1 MTASVGE
8 KSPSAWAS
16 VTPML
21 LFSCFCLLV
30 GDVLFGYDT
39 ASFGGILANPGF
51 LRQFATHNPKTDT
64 YAFEPVYVSLLSSLA
79 FIGKFVGCL
88 IAGPSIERF
97 GHRAVFVALSII
109 SITGVIIEITAADD
123 GEALGATHSLS
134 LVESLSTSP
143 LALLKSTSPLRGF
156 VVISLQLFLNLGSII
171 AVGLNKA
178 FSTYTSGL
186 GWKIIT
192 AIQFVFPVFIIIFS
206 FLIPHSPRWL
216 LSKDREEEALAALK
230 RLRPKADAEDGTCEA
245 EIQKIRAALQEQVH
259 KGPWIDLFRGT
270 NLRRTMLVI
279 VFYFYQQTTGQ
290 AFVSTYQT
298 VFYKENG
305 YADQA
310 FTYPVILYCLNT
322 LVVIPA
328 MYLIEYMGRRNL
340 LLASFSLQAFWM
352 MILAGI
358 GSKAQKTAPENNLVV
373 ASLMLFSLSYNGG
386 GAAIPYLLGTE
397 LPNAALR
404 EKTQSLGAAWNV
416 IWAFVTNY
424 VIPYMIVNLKFGTG
438 WVFGGISISALVF
451 TFFFLP
457 ETKGLALED
466 IDKIFETRF
475 NPFRRERSA
484 LADPEHRVKELT
496 GRPIL
501 TIRERLTRTSR
512 TTNPLQAISSA

>member
-39 ASFGGILANPGF
+39 ASFGGILANP
-51 LRQFATHNPKTDT
+51 T
-64 YAFEPVYVSLLSSLA
+64 
-79 FIGKFVGCL
+79 IGKFVGCL

-97 GHRAVFVALSII
+97 GHCAVFVALSII
-109 SITGVIIEITAADD
+109 SIISVIIEITAADD
-123 GEALGATHSLS
+123 GVGTGRCAQFIVGRIIVYASVG
-134 LVESLSTSP
+134 LVEVDVTTYQSEIVP
-143 LALLKSTSPLRGF
+143 PALRGF

-192 AIQFVFPVFIIIFS
+192 AIQFVFPVFIIMFS

-216 LSKDREEEALAALK
+216 LSKDRKEEALAALK
-230 RLRPKADAEDGTCEA
+230 RLRPKADAENDN
-245 EIQKIRAALQEQVH
+245 R
-259 KGPWIDLFRGT
+259 PS
-270 NLRRTMLVI
+270 LRL
-279 VFYFYQQTTGQ
+279 
-290 AFVSTYQT
+290 TYQT

-305 YADQA
+305 YAEQA
-310 FTYPVILYCLNT
+310 FTYPVILYCLHT

-328 MYLIEYMGRRNL
+328 MYLIGYMGRRNL

-358 GSKAQKTAPENNLVV
+358 GSKAQNTAPENNLVV
-373 ASLMLFSLSYNGG
+373 ASLMLFSVSYNGG

-404 EKTQSLGAAWNV
+404 EQTQTLGATWNV
-416 IWAFVTNY
+416 VWAFVTNY
-424 VIPYMIVNLKFGTG
+424 VIPYMIANLKFGTG

-475 NPFRRERSA
+475 NPFRHERSA

-496 GRPIL
+496 GETDIDHKGKAYSGIQDDKPV
-501 TIRERLTRTSR
+501 TSH
-512 TTNPLQAISSA
+512 I

>member
-39 ASFGGILANPGF
+39 ASFGGILANPIDYPKGF

-123 GEALGATHSLS
+123 GVGTGRYAQFIVGRIIVYISVG
-134 LVESLSTSP
+134 LVEVDVTTYQSEIVP
-143 LALLKSTSPLRGF
+143 PALRGF

-178 FSTYTSGL
+178 FSTYTTGL

-192 AIQFVFPVFIIIFS
+192 AIQFVFPVY
-206 FLIPHSPRWL
+206 
-216 LSKDREEEALAALK
+216 REEEALAALK

-245 EIQKIRAALQEQVH
+245 EIQTIRAALQEHVH

-270 NLRRTMLVI
+270 NLRRTMEV
-279 VFYFYQQTTGQ
+279 QTTGQ

-424 VIPYMIVNLKFGTG
+424 VIPYMIANLKFGTG

-496 GRPIL
+496 GETDIDHKGKAYSDIQDDKPV
-501 TIRERLTRTSR
+501 TSH
-512 TTNPLQAISSA
+512 I

>member
-1 MTASVGE
+1 
-8 KSPSAWAS
+8 
-16 VTPML
+16 ML

-123 GEALGATHSLS
+123 GVGTGRYAQFIVGRIIVYISVG
-134 LVESLSTSP
+134 LVEVDVTTYQSEIVP
-143 LALLKSTSPLRGF
+143 PALRGF

-178 FSTYTSGL
+178 FSTYTTGL

-245 EIQKIRAALQEQVH
+245 EIQTIRAALQEHVH

-424 VIPYMIVNLKFGTG
+424 VIPYMIANLKFGTG

-496 GRPIL
+496 GETDIDHKGKAYSDIQDDKPV
-501 TIRERLTRTSR
+501 TSH
-512 TTNPLQAISSA
+512 I

>member
-1 MTASVGE
+1 MTASMGE
-8 KSPSAWAS
+8 KSRSTWAS

-79 FIGKFVGCL
+79 FIGKFLGCL

-97 GHRAVFVALSII
+97 GHRTVFFALSII
-109 SITGVIIEITAADD
+109 SIAGVIIEITAADD
-123 GEALGATHSLS
+123 GVGTGRYAQFIVGRIIVYISVG
-134 LVESLSTSP
+134 LVEVDVTTYQSEIVP
-143 LALLKSTSPLRGF
+143 PALRGF
-156 VVISLQLFLNLGSII
+156 VVISLQLFLNLGSLI

-192 AIQFVFPVFIIIFS
+192 AIQFVFPVY
-206 FLIPHSPRWL
+206 
-216 LSKDREEEALAALK
+216 REEEALAALK
-230 RLRPKADAEDGTCEA
+230 RLRPRADAEDGTCEA
-245 EIQKIRAALQEQVH
+245 EIQTIRVALQEHIH

-270 NLRRTMLVI
+270 NLRRTLLVI
-279 VFYFYQQTTGQ
+279 AFYFYQQATGQ
-290 AFVSTYQT
+290 AFISTYQT
-298 VFYKENG
+298 VFYKQNG
-305 YADQA
+305 YAAQA
-310 FTYPVILYCLNT
+310 FTYPIIVYCLNT
-322 LVVIPA
+322 LIVIPA

-373 ASLMLFSLSYNGG
+373 ASLMLFSVSYNGG

-416 IWAFVTNY
+416 LWAFVANY
-424 VIPYMIVNLKFGTG
+424 VIPYMIASLKFGTG

-475 NPFRRERSA
+475 NPFRRERSP
-484 LADPEHRVKELT
+484 LADPEHRVRELKGET
-496 GRPIL
+496 DIDNKGKAESYIQDEKPV
-501 TIRERLTRTSR
+501 TSH
-512 TTNPLQAISSA
+512 I

>member
-8 KSPSAWAS
+8 KSRSPWAS

-21 LFSCFCLLV
+21 FFSCFCLLV

-51 LRQFATHNPKTDT
+51 LRQFATHNPKTVT
-64 YAFEPVYVSLLSSLA
+64 YAFAPVYVSLLSSLA
-79 FIGKFVGCL
+79 FIGKFIGCL

-97 GHRAVFVALSII
+97 GHRTVFFALSII
-109 SITGVIIEITAADD
+109 SIIGVIIEITAADD
-123 GEALGATHSLS
+123 GVGTGRYAQFIVGRIIVYISVG
-134 LVESLSTSP
+134 LVEVDVTTYQSEIVP
-143 LALLKSTSPLRGF
+143 PALRGF

-192 AIQFVFPVFIIIFS
+192 AIQFVFPVY
-206 FLIPHSPRWL
+206 
-216 LSKDREEEALAALK
+216 REEEALAALK
-230 RLRPKADAEDGTCEA
+230 RLRPKADVEDGTCEA
-245 EIQKIRAALQEQVH
+245 ELQTIRAALQEHVH

-270 NLRRTMLVI
+270 NLRRTVL
-279 VFYFYQQTTGQ
+279 TTGQ

-322 LVVIPA
+322 FVVFPA

-358 GSKAQKTAPENNLVV
+358 GSKAQKTATENNLVV
-373 ASLMLFSLSYNGG
+373 AALMLFSLSYNGG

-416 IWAFVTNY
+416 VWAFVTNY
-424 VIPYMIVNLKFGTG
+424 VIPYMIANLKFGTG

-466 IDKIFETRF
+466 IDKLFETRF
-475 NPFRRERSA
+475 NPFRRERSS

-496 GRPIL
+496 GKSDIDHKGRAYSDIQDDKP
-501 TIRERLTRTSR
+501 TTSH
-512 TTNPLQAISSA
+512 I